1 MTDKASPE
9 KRSWM
14 MRRVRNQN
22 TTPEIKVRKLI
33 FAMGYR
39 YRLHVK
45 SLPGSPDI
53 VFAGRKKAIFV
64 HGCFWHMH
72 DCKRGAPPE
81 SNKNFWYPKLQ
92 RNKAR
97 DTENLIEL
105 ERMGWKVL
113 VIWQCQLKNLLELDA
128 AIRAFLT
135 G

>member
-1 MTDKASPE
+1 MVDKASPE

-14 MRRVRNQN
+14 MRRVRNKN
-22 TTPEIKVRKLI
+22 TAPEMKVRKLI

-72 DCKRGAPPE
+72 DCKKGSPPE
-81 SNKNFWYPKLQ
+81 SNKKFWYPKLQ

-97 DTENLIEL
+97 DAENLTEL
-105 ERMGWKVL
+105 EKKGWKVL
-113 VIWQCQLKNLLELDA
+113 VIWQCQLKNLLELET
-128 AIRAFLT
+128 AIKAFLN